1 MSATALYF
9 YLRDDGAVLAS
20 RRRGRM
26 TSDRLRAIAAEHQDI
41 VLDFAGVEAL
51 TPPFAQ
57 ELFDAIHTIIGP
69 GLDSGRLVVIVNANE
84 DVLDTLKLV
93 LESRSGTMAFRVGDQ
108 VELLSDSAPHLI
120 ELLEQAQK
128 LRRFTAAELADSLD
142 VALNTV
148 HGRLK
153 PLLESG
159 VVGRERDP
167 EASRG
172 VRHVYRVVT
181 VDDPAPEP
189 ATPARDVIEA

>member
-1 MSATALYF
+1 MSANALYF
-9 YLRDDGAVLAS
+9 YLRDDGAVLAA
-20 RRRGRM
+20 RRRGRL
-26 TSDRLRAIAAEHQDI
+26 TSERLRALATDHKDI
-41 VLDFAGVEAL
+41 VLDFDGVEAL

-57 ELFDAIHTIIGP
+57 ELFDAIHAIVGP
-69 GLDSGRLVVIVNANE
+69 GLDSGRLVVVVNANE

-93 LESRSGTMAFRVGDQ
+93 LENRSGTMAFREGEQ
-108 VELLSDSAPHLI
+108 VELLSDAAPHLI
-120 ELLEQAQK
+120 ELLQRAQK
-128 LRRFTAAELADSLD
+128 LRRFSAADLADSLG
-142 VALNTV
+142 VAVNTV

-181 VDDPAPEP
+181 GDEPAQEP
-189 ATPARDVIEA
+189 ATPARDVLKG